1 MPSGGLVLP
10 EPARTLWIASR
21 ETIRRALDA
30 IGAEQ
35 YRLGGG
41 TVLAAR
47 WQHRI
52 SFDVD
57 INVDPAVD
65 LRRLDGPEHAW
76 FRREMGR
83 LGAVPSY
90 SAELNLYNLRF
101 GEAENEQ
108 AIQLWGHPLPL
119 SAGHQQQVVGSS
131 REFVLSSVTVRS
143 PHQSFGDP
151 QQAVSATDSDRVSS
165 RFVHRAAGDRL
176 LTVSHKRLRVKG
188 FRYMSAG
195 RHERCPSRA
204 GGRLRFRV
212 QRRSVC
218 GRQVAPWSARGEW
231 ACGPAAANA
240 EEAFEPPA
248 RGRARLTQACAG
260 VAGVIDLL
268 APQPRP
274 AALTGVPRVDT
285 AGGPGAPPGGHACGR
300 LHKGRHGS
308 RYLSPSSSQ
317 AAASPRPARE
327 YAGTRDRA
335 RARDRIHG
343 DAGPSGLAGSDADM
357 PHAGRDGDGR

>member
-131 REFVLSSVTVRS
+131 REFVLSSAQVLRGKLQRAGHKLARDVYDVCTAADV
-143 PHQSFGDP
+143 DP
-151 QQAVSATDSDRVSS
+151 ESLEQAVNTFPHEQVEM
-165 RFVHRAAGDRL
+165 RALDWLVGSGRIARNARE
-176 LTVSHKRLRVKG
+176 RLR
-188 FRYMSAG
+188 
-195 RHERCPSRA
+195 
-204 GGRLRFRV
+204 
-212 QRRSVC
+212 
-218 GRQVAPWSARGEW
+218 
-231 ACGPAAANA
+231 
-240 EEAFEPPA
+240 
-248 RGRARLTQACAG
+248 
-260 VAGVIDLL
+260 
-268 APQPRP
+268 
-274 AALTGVPRVDT
+274 GVPRDAEAGFYELGKRGAARLVESTYDQLRVRADRGAIVIEAVT
-285 AGGPGAPPGGHACGR
+285 AGGARRRWTSSPGDAAERFEAWGINGHLRG
-300 LHKGRHGS
+300 KG
-308 RYLSPSSSQ
+308 PD
-317 AAASPRPARE
+317 AEAIRE
-327 YAGTRDRA
+327 YAADLARQQVDDVLVLEAQWDRLTRWRT
-335 RARDRIHG
+335 RHRSENLPLLTE
-343 DAGPSGLAGSDADM
+343 AGPTCRRS
-357 PHAGRDGDGR
+357 P